1 MVVATRRLTKAGLVD
16 TKLINQVHDSLIFDA
31 PRKDVEQV
39 CEIVINT
46 FEDLPKLIESYFGFE
61 FNVPMT
67 GSAKIGETWDDV
79 KDWRK

>member
-1 MVVATRRLTKAGLVD
+1 MVVATRRIAKAGLVD

-61 FNVPMT
+61 FNIPMT
-67 GSAKIGETWDDV
+67 GEAKYGDDWNNLT
-79 KDWRK
+79 KWKK